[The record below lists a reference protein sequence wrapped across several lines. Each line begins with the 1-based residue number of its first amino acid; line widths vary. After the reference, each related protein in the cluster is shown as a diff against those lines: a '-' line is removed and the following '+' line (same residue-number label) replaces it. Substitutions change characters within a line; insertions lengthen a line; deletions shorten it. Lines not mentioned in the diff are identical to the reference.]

1 MPLTAEKKALY
12 AYNKRMKRYAQNG
25 ETNIIYKRGPYQ
37 KGLSPIERQKLRR
50 LRDKLRKRKIRA
62 TLSSQPA
69 VDPLLKSFPTSSQPQ
84 IVIQQELKKPI
95 LSSSSPHRVSNHQ
108 DQLQMARKPDA
119 QVSSEILCDNLIGV
133 DYNTSSPANVQD
145 ILSKEYTKIAYSPYT
160 CLICDKDFEDYDLC
174 ITHIS
179 LEHFFNKPV
188 ENWHY
193 QRCNNNSSKKISPP
207 PHTTIP
213 SSCPPVLHLSKAKKK
228 NQYLSIDAKSTARY
242 LANETNVGYDIWLKA
257 NKVLTRCEPKDHIN
271 PMKKPFLN
279 CKRCEFLQKKIDIVT
294 KTWTRHKKLSLT
306 RYAQSLLKEDAE
318 KKFN

>member
-1 MPLTAEKKALY
+1 MC
-12 AYNKRMKRYAQNG
+12 
-25 ETNIIYKRGPYQ
+25 
-37 KGLSPIERQKLRR
+37 PIEQQKLRR

-69 VDPLLKSFPTSSQPQ
+69 DDPLLKSFPPSSQ
-84 IVIQQELKKPI
+84 
-95 LSSSSPHRVSNHQ
+95 PHRVSNHQ
-108 DQLQMARKPDA
+108 DQLQMARTQDAERRRKEFAKDYEETNCSLFAPPIRDNSSDNNTVA
-119 QVSSEILCDNLIGV
+119 QVLGEFQSVQHVLSDNLIGV
-133 DYNTSSPANVQD
+133 DYNNLSPAYVQD
-145 ILSKEYTKIAYSPYT
+145 TKIAYSPYT

-213 SSCPPVLHLSKAKKK
+213 SSCPPALHLSKAKKK

-257 NKVLTRCEPKDHIN
+257 NEVLTRCEPKDHIN